1 MFGADNVKEAV
12 KELVELTEAKAITEE
27 GQQASFAS
35 IQDLYKERVVNLC
48 DLLGLEKLYL
58 TNRVAK
64 QTESVK
70 KQTDWLEQ
78 RSKQLQ
84 SMPQVEMIRYLVYL
98 ELAMNQFVHI
108 DDDDLYGAVCNTY
121 YGEVH
126 QDAIDL
132 FEQFKN
138 FKEE

>member
-1 MFGADNVKEAV
+1 MFEADNVKDV
-12 KELVELTEAKAITEE
+12 VQELLELTEATTITRK
-27 GQQASFAS
+27 GQQASFES

-58 TNRVAK
+58 TDGVAK
-64 QTESVK
+64 QTKSIK
-70 KQTDWLEQ
+70 KQTDWLER